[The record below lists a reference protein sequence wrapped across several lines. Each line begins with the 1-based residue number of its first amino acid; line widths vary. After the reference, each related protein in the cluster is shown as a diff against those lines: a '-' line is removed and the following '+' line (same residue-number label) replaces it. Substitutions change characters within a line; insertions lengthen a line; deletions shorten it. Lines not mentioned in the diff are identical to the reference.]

1 MLALIKPSDKSV
13 KSIIQKD
20 QSICVANI
28 NSSNQIILSG
38 SVDSIN
44 EIIPFCKKEK
54 SNVSYCLFQ
63 GHFTVT

>member
-38 SVDSIN
+38 SADSIN

-54 SNVSYCLFQ
+54 NQMYPIACFRGISQ
-63 GHFTVT
+63 